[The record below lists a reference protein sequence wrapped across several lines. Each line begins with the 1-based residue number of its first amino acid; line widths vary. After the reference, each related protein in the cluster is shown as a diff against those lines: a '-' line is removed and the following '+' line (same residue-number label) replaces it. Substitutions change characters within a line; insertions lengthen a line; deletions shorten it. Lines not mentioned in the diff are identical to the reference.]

1 MLEKIKQY
9 RLGVLIVL
17 LLLGAS
23 GFIFMKLRT
32 QTLAPNLVFGSGRMD
47 GDLINL
53 NAKYAGSIDI
63 EEGQAVH
70 RGDVIAVL
78 KSDEYEAQKNQ
89 IEAQINAKETEL
101 KVAET
106 TISETLRQANDTI
119 QIRKHQHEELEKSI
133 ASQIRSLEQDKRD
146 LERVQNLYA
155 QNLIEKRQME
165 TADLKYKTA
174 HNTLDALYQKRA
186 QTSLAIQV
194 ATSEHTKANAQQ
206 QTLQARL

>member
-53 NAKYAGSIDI
+53 NAKYAGRIERIDI

-78 KSDEYEAQKNQ
+78 KSDEYEAQKN
-89 IEAQINAKETEL
+89 
-101 KVAET
+101 
-106 TISETLRQANDTI
+106 
-119 QIRKHQHEELEKSI
+119 
-133 ASQIRSLEQDKRD
+133 
-146 LERVQNLYA
+146 
-155 QNLIEKRQME
+155 
-165 TADLKYKTA
+165 
-174 HNTLDALYQKRA
+174 
-186 QTSLAIQV
+186 
-194 ATSEHTKANAQQ
+194 
-206 QTLQARL
+206 